1 MFNVFFMLSTKVS
14 EKIHDMRCMN
24 NIKFSSSKVKN
35 TNYWFLLIF
44 KNFITLFR
52 RFCQSRSRAY
62 FEVFSIQNQKNFCW
76 AKNILPHYFFFD
88 KGILRSSQSETFK
101 KGHKIN
107 TGVFYTKKANFFPIN
122 VLYKKFQDF
131 ELKNE

>member
-1 MFNVFFMLSTKVS
+1 MSNAFFFASTKVS
-14 EKIHDMRCMN
+14 EKINDIRSMN
-24 NIKFSSSKVKN
+24 NIKFSSSKMKN

-52 RFCQSRSRAY
+52 RFCQSRFRAY
-62 FEVFSIQNQKNFCW
+62 FEVFSINNQKNFCW
-76 AKNILPHYFFFD
+76 AKHILPHFFLG
-88 KGILRSSQSETFK
+88 KCILRSSQSETFN

-131 ELKNE
+131 QLKNK

>member
-1 MFNVFFMLSTKVS
+1 MFNVFFMRSTKLS
-14 EKIHDMRCMN
+14 EKIHDMRRMN
-24 NIKFSSSKVKN
+24 NIKFLCLKVKN

-44 KNFITLFR
+44 KNCITLFR

-76 AKNILPHYFFFD
+76 AENILPHYFFLD

-107 TGVFYTKKANFFPIN
+107 TGVFHKKSKLFPNQCSIQK
-122 VLYKKFQDF
+122 VSRFWVQ
-131 ELKNE
+131 

>member
-1 MFNVFFMLSTKVS
+1 MFNVFFMLPTKVS
-14 EKIHDMRCMN
+14 EKIRDMRCMN

-35 TNYWFLLIF
+35 TIYWFLLIF

-52 RFCQSRSRAY
+52 FCQSRSRAH

-76 AKNILPHYFFFD
+76 AKNILPHNFFLD

-101 KGHKIN
+101 KSHKIN

>member
-14 EKIHDMRCMN
+14 EKIHDLRCMN
-24 NIKFSSSKVKN
+24 NIKFSCSKVKN

-44 KNFITLFR
+44 KNFITLCR
-52 RFCQSRSRAY
+52 RFCQSRSKAY
-62 FEVFSIQNQKNFCW
+62 FEVFTIHNQKNFFW
-76 AKNILPHYFFFD
+76 ANNILPHYFCLD

-122 VLYKKFQDF
+122 VLYRKFQDF
-131 ELKNE
+131 ELKN

>member
-1 MFNVFFMLSTKVS
+1 MFNVFFMLSTEVS

-35 TNYWFLLIF
+35 TNYCFLLIF

-52 RFCQSRSRAY
+52 RFFHSRSRAY
-62 FEVFSIQNQKNFCW
+62 FEVFSIQNQKNFCC
-76 AKNILPHYFFFD
+76 AKNILLHYFFLD

-107 TGVFYTKKANFFPIN
+107 TGVIYTKKPTSFQSMFYTKSFKI
-122 VLYKKFQDF
+122 LS
-131 ELKNE
+131 

>member
-1 MFNVFFMLSTKVS
+1 MFNVFFMISTKVS
-14 EKIHDMRCMN
+14 EEIYDMRCMN

-52 RFCQSRSRAY
+52 RSWQSRSRAY
-62 FEVFSIQNQKNFCW
+62 FEVFSIQNQKHFCW
-76 AKNILPHYFFFD
+76 AKNILPHYFFLD
-88 KGILRSSQSETFK
+88 KAILRSSQSETLK

-107 TGVFYTKKANFFPIN
+107 TGEFYTKKQTFSQSMFYTKSFKI
-122 VLYKKFQDF
+122 LS
-131 ELKNE
+131 